1 MIDKIVLIIILFIF
15 WAFFAGTETAFVC
28 TSKFKLNNL
37 KKQGRKSAYIAYT
50 LLKRP
55 EKLLTTSLIGT
66 NISLVLAA
74 NITSILFS
82 GIFGRPAPVASVIA
96 ITLSSLIFCEI
107 IPKNLALK
115 HSLQITLLSAFPM
128 YIFYILFY
136 PIGWLFAFL
145 SKMMIRLTG
154 ISYTGFSPGIFSKK
168 EDVKVFLTASLKK
181 RFTKDERRFFVDS
194 LDFGTKEL
202 SDIMVPLVEIH
213 ALPSTA
219 KVKNCYHFISKYKK
233 FYIPIYNERID
244 NITGI
249 IYTHDLF
256 GVDKSLSIS
265 SLIKEPVFIPENKNI
280 NELYRE
286 LYEKDIP
293 IVFAVDEHG
302 GVTGMGTVYDIGEE
316 IIGKVSSIED
326 RKNLIIKI
334 RDGEYLCDGDVEI
347 DEVNNILSLEIDT
360 VDFTTL
366 NGLILKKL
374 GKIPEKKDFTDYDGY
389 RFIVEKSNKKRAEL
403 IRVTALKG
411 IKKPR
416 K

>member
-1 MIDKIVLIIILFIF
+1 M
-15 WAFFAGTETAFVC
+15 
-28 TSKFKLNNL
+28 
-37 KKQGRKSAYIAYT
+37 
-50 LLKRP
+50 
-55 EKLLTTSLIGT
+55 
-66 NISLVLAA
+66 
-74 NITSILFS
+74 
-82 GIFGRPAPVASVIA
+82 
-96 ITLSSLIFCEI
+96 
-107 IPKNLALK
+107 
-115 HSLQITLLSAFPM
+115 
-128 YIFYILFY
+128 
-136 PIGWLFAFL
+136 
-145 SKMMIRLTG
+145 
-154 ISYTGFSPGIFSKK
+154 
-168 EDVKVFLTASLKK
+168 
-181 RFTKDERRFFVDS
+181 DS

-202 SDIMVPLVEIH
+202 SDIMIPLVEIH

-244 NITGI
+244 NITGF

-256 GVDKSLSIS
+256 GVDKNLSIS

-411 IKKPR
+411 IEKPR